1 MSAFMDIAR
10 GPVILLGALLAGSCG
25 ASAPAPPVVPTQP
38 VLASPSP
45 SPVLCQPLANPYA
58 KSIVDLFLRACS
70 RRQNNYN
77 EPEAVL
83 GPPDAVALGP
93 KDEYTGIL
101 SLGQDGYVTVDMG
114 GCAADRPG
122 PDLRVYQ
129 VAGSEPVT
137 VYASTSPTGPFVPLE
152 RDQVCGTR
160 MPGSQII
167 RYCDFDLAVGG
178 LPEARYFRIE
188 DGEHYPCPGDTATEG
203 ADIDAVQVLNPR

>member
-1 MSAFMDIAR
+1 MSAFMDTAR
-10 GPVILLGALLAGSCG
+10 GPVILLGALLAVSCG
-25 ASAPAPPVVPTQP
+25 ADALQPPTVPPPVSAP
-38 VLASPSP
+38 SPSP
-45 SPVLCQPLANPYA
+45 SPVLCQPLTTPFA
-58 KSIVDLFLRACS
+58 KAVVDLYLLGCS
-70 RRQNNYN
+70 RRQNYYN
-77 EPEAVL
+77 DPVAVL

-114 GCAADRPG
+114 GCAADLAG

-137 VYASTSPTGPFVPLE
+137 VYASASPTGPFVALE

-160 MPGSQII
+160 TPGSQII

-178 LPEARYFRIE
+178 LREARYFRIE

-203 ADIDAVQVLNPR
+203 ADIDAVQVLNAR